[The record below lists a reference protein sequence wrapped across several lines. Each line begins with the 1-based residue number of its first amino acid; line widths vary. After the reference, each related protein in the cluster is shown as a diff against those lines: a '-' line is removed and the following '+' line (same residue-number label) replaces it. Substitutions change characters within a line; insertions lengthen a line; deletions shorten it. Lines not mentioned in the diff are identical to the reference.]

1 MSWNSYL
8 DNMMGQCQNN
18 MDTGAIIGHNGASWT
33 DASSARHLAITEAEG
48 KTIGSAMASKSFDV
62 FQTSGVRIAGV
73 KYQFLRDTDDGKT
86 VLAKKKG
93 EGAITM
99 MSTKTAVVIAHVEE
113 GKQQGAVNKGVSV
126 IADYL
131 ESLNM

>member
-1 MSWNSYL
+1 
-8 DNMMGQCQNN
+8 
-18 MDTGAIIGHNGASWT
+18 
-33 DASSARHLAITEAEG
+33 
-48 KTIGSAMASKSFDV
+48 MASKSFDV